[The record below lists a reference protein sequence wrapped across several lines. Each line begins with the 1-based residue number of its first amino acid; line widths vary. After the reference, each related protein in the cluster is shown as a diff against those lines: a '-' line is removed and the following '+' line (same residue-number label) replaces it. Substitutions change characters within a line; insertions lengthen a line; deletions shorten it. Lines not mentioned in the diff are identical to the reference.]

1 MYNINYSHRQMSLFS
16 FSSLHS
22 GSMIVSIFFTLSLSC
37 GRITFSRK
45 IFGLSG
51 LALITTGFIY
61 WSTLPRFSIEES
73 VAVAV
78 RGRCAAFGNKQVSSP
93 SFLNFGLN
101 CLPEHP
107 QLHPPLICFPLLI
120 LLNASLLDILFSVY
134 NAEKNNNIH
143 CSTFFGNFY
152 QLKFNR

>member
-45 IFGLSG
+45 IFFLSW

-61 WSTLPRFSIEES
+61 WSTF
-73 VAVAV
+73 
-78 RGRCAAFGNKQVSSP
+78 
-93 SFLNFGLN
+93 LN

-120 LLNASLLDILFSVY
+120 LLNASLSDILFSVY
-134 NAEKNNNIH
+134 NAEKYNNIH

>member
-1 MYNINYSHRQMSLFS
+1 MSLFS

-45 IFGLSG
+45 IFFLSW

-61 WSTLPRFSIEES
+61 WSTF
-73 VAVAV
+73 
-78 RGRCAAFGNKQVSSP
+78 
-93 SFLNFGLN
+93 LN

-120 LLNASLLDILFSVY
+120 LLNASLSDILFSVY
-134 NAEKNNNIH
+134 NAKKYNNIH
-143 CSTFFGNFY
+143 CSTFSVIFINLNLTGSLSIFFPVHQVRY
-152 QLKFNR
+152 DMLGVSDESEDTTYSTLVVFVYGM